1 MNAQQFSIVSSSTN
15 DCNDYPREITVRI
28 DGESQPI
35 LIIPY
40 EEEDPSQDL
49 VNADYVNVRIQVNFR

>member
-1 MNAQQFSIVSSSTN
+1 MDAQQFNFVSSTSER
-15 DCNDYPREITVRI
+15 NDYPREITVRI

-40 EEEDPSQDL
+40 EEEPGHGS
-49 VNADYVNVRIQVNFR
+49 VTADYVNVRIQV